1 VHSLQKIKLAFL
13 KTRILLTDSAKS
25 TGEKENEGVISPEET
40 RSHHGTFKEN
50 DHSDVNNHGA
60 LQN

>member
-1 VHSLQKIKLAFL
+1 LAFL